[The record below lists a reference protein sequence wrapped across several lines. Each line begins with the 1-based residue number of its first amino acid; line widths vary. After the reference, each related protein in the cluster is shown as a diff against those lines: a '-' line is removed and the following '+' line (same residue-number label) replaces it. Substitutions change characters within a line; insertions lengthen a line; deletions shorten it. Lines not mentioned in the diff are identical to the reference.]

1 MFTIAVNRLDTY
13 VPHVGYHQNVYDAIL
28 AVIRQLPPTTK
39 RVNFL
44 LMGRPNLDR
53 TSVFNAFRT
62 HLNSLPAFQMG
73 QAFQG
78 VLNLK
83 RFRMILLYDRD
94 PLWCDLE
101 PAMDVFSDRMAEGMG
116 RVDDMRGRS
125 LTQSFLEDFDTIQQI
140 SSLRGNM
147 PEICSFHAHS
157 SSIPSSHCSIM
168 YRYSLLL
175 WKFTYVTN
183 YGCDMRLSHGC
194 HSVDTSVSLNAHN
207 TILEL
212 PIIIHCSH
220 NAITI
225 TISMGSEV

>member
-1 MFTIAVNRLDTY
+1 MRDFYKIIRVEANPSTAYHPQTDGLTERYNQEMKSYLRLY
-13 VPHVGYHQNVYDAIL
+13 VGYHQNVYDAIL

-78 VLNLK
+78 ILNLQ

-125 LTQSFLEDFDTIQQI
+125 LTQSFFG
-140 SSLRGNM
+140 R
-147 PEICSFHAHS
+147 F
-157 SSIPSSHCSIM
+157 
-168 YRYSLLL
+168 
-175 WKFTYVTN
+175 
-183 YGCDMRLSHGC
+183 
-194 HSVDTSVSLNAHN
+194 
-207 TILEL
+207 
-212 PIIIHCSH
+212 
-220 NAITI
+220 
-225 TISMGSEV
+225 